1 MVTTVHER
9 GEAAPP
15 ASTTQRPGGTATR
28 ILDAAARL
36 LAEKGYG
43 GLRISDVAKAAD
55 VRPAAIYYYF
65 ASREV
70 LVEEVLWFGMARLR
84 HHVEE
89 SLHAA
94 GDEASAIDRLLLTVE
109 LHLRYELEISDYT
122 QASIRNAGQVT
133 PEIRERQRQEFRAYR
148 QLWLDLV
155 DAAADEAGLASD
167 ADRRLGVMLT
177 IGALNGTVEWWRPH
191 RGDLQKVIDHA
202 CLLVRHGLLAATDT
216 TPAPAAHAVPASPP
230 TRPTSP
236 ASSETRDRIMA
247 ATAATLRARGYSKCH
262 LSEIA
267 ERATVQAPAI
277 YHYFTSRD
285 ALITEVLS
293 LGQRAVGNHMR
304 AAVEALPA
312 DADPRHHV
320 AALTEA
326 YLRVELELSDFA
338 TAVTRNVGQVP
349 APVRAALQ
357 VEGDHLRALWH
368 APLEDAAAM
377 GILRPGLD
385 PTITRMLVL
394 GALNWVPEWW
404 HPGVPVDRL
413 VLAAQ
418 GLLGNGLFPAVPT
431 APHQGD

>member
-1 MVTTVHER
+1 MVTSTQER
-9 GEAAPP
+9 AGIAQVVEH
-15 ASTTQRPGGTATR
+15 RPSGTATR

-55 VRPAAIYYYF
+55 VRPAGIYYYF

-84 HHVEE
+84 RHVEE
-89 SLHAA
+89 TLLAA
-94 GDEASAIDRLLLTVE
+94 GDEVPAVDRLLLAVE
-109 LHLRYELEISDYT
+109 MHLRYELEISDYT

-155 DAAADEAGLASD
+155 DAAANEGGLAPD

-191 RGDLQKVIDHA
+191 RDDLQTVIDHA
-202 CLLVRHGLLAATDT
+202 CLLVRHGLLAPAGTA
-216 TPAPAAHAVPASPP
+216 PASAAPAAPP
-230 TRPTSP
+230 TAPV
-236 ASSETRDRIMA
+236 SSETRDRILA

-293 LGQRAVGNHMR
+293 LGQRAVGHHMR
-304 AAVEALPA
+304 DAVEALPA

-338 TAVTRNVGQVP
+338 TAVTRNAGQVP
-349 APVRAALQ
+349 APIRAALR
-357 VEGDHLRALWH
+357 VEGDRLHALWH

-377 GILRPGLD
+377 GLLRPGLD

-404 HPGVPVDRL
+404 HPDVPVDRL

-418 GLLGNGLFPAVPT
+418 GLLGNGLFPSPLTT
-431 APHQGD
+431 APPRGD